1 MPLIDRLQMQLCCL
15 TYAPRCRSFEGI
27 ASYGYCAA
35 KDEHFYGFRGHLN
48 ISLNGVITGFTVP
61 NCYSSITIFSTL
73 ILTDHL
79 YSRDDR
85 FFVEFTN
92 HSVNSSNLVLG

>member
-1 MPLIDRLQMQLCCL
+1 MLPDVVVLKALPVMAIALQKMNISID
-15 TYAPRCRSFEGI
+15 FG
-27 ASYGYCAA
+27 
-35 KDEHFYGFRGHLN
+35 GHLN
-48 ISLNGVITGFTVP
+48 ISLNGVITGFTIP